1 MSLRTRRCSCCALP
15 EDTTTTTTAAHFPL
29 ACWHRGHSQCQASR
43 RWAGQQ
49 RFFTPPPPSLF
60 CCSPRTKGPVSSA
73 CKAEECDVMRHN
85 STCARRTGC
94 ACSQAH
100 TFVCV
105 YVCEPA
111 TQLLHLHL
119 ASSCHNSSSSKD
131 QQTSLPFGNAHDVSW
146 SSRIAFCASNRHH
159 YPGLTPQ

>member
-1 MSLRTRRCSCCALP
+1 MSVRTRCCSCCALR
-15 EDTTTTTTAAHFPL
+15 EDTTTTTTTTTARPTRLLASRTQPVPATTTMGIAAAHFDCP
-29 ACWHRGHSQCQASR
+29 S
-43 RWAGQQ
+43 
-49 RFFTPPPPSLF
+49 FFSY
-60 CCSPRTKGPVSSA
+60 SPRTNGAVSST
-73 CKAEECDVMRHN
+73 CRAEECVVTLHTTRGL
-85 STCARRTGC
+85 RTGC